1 MKKLLV
7 AVLALM
13 MLTACSGGNSGN
25 SDVVKIGLNFELTG
39 EVASYG
45 NSEADAVELAIK
57 HANENGGVLGKEIK
71 AIKLD
76 NQSDQA
82 EAVSVQTKLATVE
95 QVTGIVGPATSG
107 LTAAVYPVA
116 NEYGVVSISASATA
130 DGITQDENGDVFE
143 YAFRTCFLDSYQ
155 GLAMAKF
162 VQGELGASKAVVIGD
177 SSSDYA
183 KGLSKSF
190 IEQFTSTGGTIVA
203 QESYVEGDTE
213 FNSVLT
219 KIKDLDFD
227 VIYIPGYYGEVSLIV
242 KQARSLGITQPITGG
257 DGFDAPELLEI
268 AGPEALNNIYFT
280 TAYTTVTT
288 DRTVLDFVESYK
300 AEYKKDP
307 DMFAALAYD
316 AAGILIQAIE
326 DAGTDEPEAVKD
338 ALAAI
343 EEYPGVTGKISFD
356 ELHNPKKSVLVV
368 ELVDGVQTNSI
379 EVK

>member
-39 EVASYG
+39 EVARYG

-143 YAFRTCFLDSYQ
+143 YAFRTCFLDS
-155 GLAMAKF
+155 
-162 VQGELGASKAVVIGD
+162 
-177 SSSDYA
+177 
-183 KGLSKSF
+183 
-190 IEQFTSTGGTIVA
+190 
-203 QESYVEGDTE
+203 
-213 FNSVLT
+213 
-219 KIKDLDFD
+219 
-227 VIYIPGYYGEVSLIV
+227 
-242 KQARSLGITQPITGG
+242 
-257 DGFDAPELLEI
+257 
-268 AGPEALNNIYFT
+268 
-280 TAYTTVTT
+280 
-288 DRTVLDFVESYK
+288 
-300 AEYKKDP
+300 
-307 DMFAALAYD
+307 
-316 AAGILIQAIE
+316 
-326 DAGTDEPEAVKD
+326 
-338 ALAAI
+338 
-343 EEYPGVTGKISFD
+343 
-356 ELHNPKKSVLVV
+356 
-368 ELVDGVQTNSI
+368 
-379 EVK
+379 